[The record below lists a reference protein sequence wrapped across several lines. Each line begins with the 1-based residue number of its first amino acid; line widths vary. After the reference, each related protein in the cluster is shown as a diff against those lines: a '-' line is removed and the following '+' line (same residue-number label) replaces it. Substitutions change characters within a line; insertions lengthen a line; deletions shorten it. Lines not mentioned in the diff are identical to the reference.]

1 MLPVCIQLLPKTVL
15 PLRPF
20 RPWNGDCP
28 QRLDVVYSS
37 CALTLFLEKEDA
49 IPMTL
54 TEQTILLQAPNPAAA
69 ENGRKLS
76 KKGSFSA
83 LHKTADET
91 LYWGECA
98 GSGKN
103 PYHVSIDWSDPTA
116 PVCRCSCPSRQ
127 FPCKHALGLMFEQ
140 LSGKPFPV
148 AEIPPDIAEK
158 RAKQAARAAKK
169 DTAEPPKPKKP
180 NAAAQ
185 KKKLARQLEG
195 LDMAGRMVED
205 LLCAGVGSLA
215 GSSAQ
220 AFDKLAKDLGSS
232 YLTGLQTAF
241 TRIALAVR
249 TVQKDPKQA
258 DAAYA
263 EALNSLIFL
272 RSVIKKSRSFLQEK
286 LNAESYSAEDTVLFE
301 ALGGVWKLEDLQA
314 IGAFRENARLVQ
326 LSFDVAFDEAKKEY
340 IERGWWLDLDSGRI
354 DQTLNLRPAKAL
366 KYVKGD
372 DSRFD
377 LLEVPL
383 LCTYPGEGN
392 CRIRWE
398 HASTR
403 PLTEAERT
411 SLPALAQPDL
421 AAAVKLTKNQIKNT
435 LLPKFLAVLV
445 PIGRLGAVGE
455 AFVLEDP
462 KGARIVL
469 RDRPADGPDHA
480 STGRLALL
488 PEEVPPGSALFGLMF
503 YDEADHSLCLHPYSL
518 VTGTHI
524 VRLHY

>member
-1 MLPVCIQLLPKTVL
+1 M
-15 PLRPF
+15 
-20 RPWNGDCP
+20 
-28 QRLDVVYSS
+28 
-37 CALTLFLEKEDA
+37 
-49 IPMTL
+49 
-54 TEQTILLQAPNPAAA
+54 
-69 ENGRKLS
+69 
-76 KKGSFSA
+76 
-83 LHKTADET
+83 
-91 LYWGECA
+91 
-98 GSGKN
+98 
-103 PYHVSIDWSDPTA
+103 
-116 PVCRCSCPSRQ
+116 
-127 FPCKHALGLMFEQ
+127 
-140 LSGKPFPV
+140 
-148 AEIPPDIAEK
+148 
-158 RAKQAARAAKK
+158 
-169 DTAEPPKPKKP
+169 
-180 NAAAQ
+180 
-185 KKKLARQLEG
+185 
-195 LDMAGRMVED
+195 
-205 LLCAGVGSLA
+205 
-215 GSSAQ
+215 
-220 AFDKLAKDLGSS
+220 
-232 YLTGLQTAF
+232 
-241 TRIALAVR
+241 R

-377 LLEVPL
+377 LLEVPV

-518 VTGTHI
+518 VTRTHI